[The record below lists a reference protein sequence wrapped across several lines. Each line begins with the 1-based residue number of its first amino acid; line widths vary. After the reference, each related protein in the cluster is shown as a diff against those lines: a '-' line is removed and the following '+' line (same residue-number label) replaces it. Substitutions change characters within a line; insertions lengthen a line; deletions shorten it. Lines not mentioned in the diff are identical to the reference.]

1 MKLTKEQVINVIM
14 EGVDD
19 PGILKCVFMAGGP
32 GSGKSYTAK
41 ELFGVGKEYTNTFSS
56 TGLKVINSDTAFEK
70 GLRDNGIDPKDLARI
85 EKDEPELWDKITRD
99 PGGIR
104 SQAKKLT
111 QKQQSFYEAGR
122 LGMIIDGT
130 GDDFNKIKKKV
141 QHAKSL
147 GYDCYM
153 MFVNTSLE
161 VALERNEKRDRTL
174 PEPLVTQIWKD
185 CQQNL
190 GKFQGLFGGN
200 MTIVDNTV
208 YKPIDSQ
215 VQKVVDRFIQRP
227 IYNPIG
233 KEWVKT
239 ARALKKARL
248 IKSGKEMN
256 NKPSLK
262 EKLNL
267 FLEENVPTDPEKWS
281 YAKSQAKK
289 KFDVYPSA
297 YANAWASKKYK
308 ELGGGWRKGKK
319 SEGVNEAGLKG
330 TENIPANKKLSQ
342 LSDTDKLKIV
352 QGTGNLISFKI
363 PSWSKDKKW
372 TVISSG
378 KIVKKKN
385 LNGETI
391 FFLQGKGGIIKASP
405 TYPSV
410 KELLDG
416 VNWDTMELRRE
427 SVNEGL
433 FSDIMKGVKKG
444 SSPYSLVVIQNNKV
458 VKQVETNTDRAIPAH
473 FTTLKKEYPNSRIRV
488 EDSTGKIV
496 FEK

>member
-1 MKLTKEQVINVIM
+1 MEENLKKYIDELISEIQNELDEATVTGNIDGYQTPHAFSDKGSSDKNRKKKMVKRIGYTLTGKVDESFISDLDIIKNGSKDITDFIKKVLSDKQYKEVRTDKEFHKYLKSFYNESVNENLITERQLKGLEGINDKTPLTKI
-14 EGVDD
+14 
-19 PGILKCVFMAGGP
+19 
-32 GSGKSYTAK
+32 
-41 ELFGVGKEYTNTFSS
+41 
-56 TGLKVINSDTAFEK
+56 SDA
-70 GLRDNGIDPKDLARI
+70 
-85 EKDEPELWDKITRD
+85 
-99 PGGIR
+99 
-104 SQAKKLT
+104 Q
-111 QKQQSFYEAGR
+111 
-122 LGMIIDGT
+122 
-130 GDDFNKIKKKV
+130 
-141 QHAKSL
+141 
-147 GYDCYM
+147 
-153 MFVNTSLE
+153 
-161 VALERNEKRDRTL
+161 
-174 PEPLVTQIWKD
+174 
-185 CQQNL
+185 
-190 GKFQGLFGGN
+190 
-200 MTIVDNTV
+200 
-208 YKPIDSQ
+208 
-215 VQKVVDRFIQRP
+215 
-227 IYNPIG
+227 
-233 KEWVKT
+233 
-239 ARALKKARL
+239 
-248 IKSGKEMN
+248 
-256 NKPSLK
+256 
-262 EKLNL
+262 
-267 FLEENVPTDPEKWS
+267 
-281 YAKSQAKK
+281 
-289 KFDVYPSA
+289 
-297 YANAWASKKYK
+297 
-308 ELGGGWRKGKK
+308 
-319 SEGVNEAGLKG
+319 
-330 TENIPANKKLSQ
+330 
-342 LSDTDKLKIV
+342 KLKIV